1 VTKISWLILFKEIII
16 IIIIIICLY
25 SPIRALASPLGFA
38 NNNPFT
44 GLDC

>member
-16 IIIIIICLY
+16 IIIIIWLY
-25 SPIRALASPLGFA
+25 SPILALASPLGFA
-38 NNNPFT
+38 NNNIFT